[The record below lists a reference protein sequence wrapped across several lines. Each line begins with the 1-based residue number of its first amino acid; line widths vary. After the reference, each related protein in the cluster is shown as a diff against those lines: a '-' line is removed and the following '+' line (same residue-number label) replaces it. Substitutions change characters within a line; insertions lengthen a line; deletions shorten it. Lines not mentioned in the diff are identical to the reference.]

1 MSPDLGGLLGEQWFL
16 ECGAENG
23 VGVGSGGRAVIMSED
38 EAVWFYSDHAG
49 MCSQEGSY
57 ASRI

>member
-1 MSPDLGGLLGEQWFL
+1 M
-16 ECGAENG
+16 
-23 VGVGSGGRAVIMSED
+23 GVGSGGRAVIMSED